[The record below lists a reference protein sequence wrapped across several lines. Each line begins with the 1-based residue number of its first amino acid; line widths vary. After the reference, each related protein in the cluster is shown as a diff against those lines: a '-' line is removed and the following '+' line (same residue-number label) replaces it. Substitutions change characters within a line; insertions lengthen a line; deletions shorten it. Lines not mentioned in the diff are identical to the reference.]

1 MVLLTGLSVMYAMFI
16 GDPSSGSP
24 QGRFTF
30 FVTCWLPH
38 HFPRIMRKICGER
51 VSNGAGCFFEFLF
64 FKRNP
69 FLQIVY
75 AVLVLGGYMLLVWEV
90 RYCDGRAGG
99 KAGERWK
106 DEQRGVGGGRGA
118 VYVCMCV
125 CECVCAG
132 CGVTTSALW
141 ERGDGAG
148 CGWRVMVGGGRWW
161 WCGRGFVG
169 VAV

>member
-1 MVLLTGLSVMYAMFI
+1 MGLQACCIPMVLLTGLSVMYAMFM

-51 VSNGAGCFFEFLF
+51 VSNGVGSFFEFLF

-90 RYCDGRAGG
+90 RCCDGRVGG

-106 DEQRGVGGGRGA
+106 RRTAGRVWWWTVRGV
-118 VYVCMCV
+118 CV
-125 CECVCAG
+125 CVCAG
-132 CGVTTSALW
+132 CGVSSAMG
-141 ERGDGAG
+141 RGDGAG
-148 CGWRVMVGGGRWW
+148 CGWRVMVGGG
-161 WCGRGFVG
+161 
-169 VAV
+169 

>member
-90 RYCDGRAGG
+90 RYCDGRVGG

-106 DEQRGVGGGRGA
+106 RRTA
-118 VYVCMCV
+118 
-125 CECVCAG
+125 
-132 CGVTTSALW
+132 
-141 ERGDGAG
+141 
-148 CGWRVMVGGGRWW
+148 GRWW
-161 WCGRGFVG
+161 WTGRGVCMYVCVCVCVCGLWGDDLCSVG
-169 VAV
+169 TG